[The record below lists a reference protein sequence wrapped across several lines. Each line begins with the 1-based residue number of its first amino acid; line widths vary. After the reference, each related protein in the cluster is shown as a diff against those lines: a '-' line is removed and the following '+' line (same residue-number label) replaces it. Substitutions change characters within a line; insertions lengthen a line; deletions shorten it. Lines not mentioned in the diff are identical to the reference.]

1 LLSPPFLGYQTLLV
15 PHLVIPYL
23 ERCVYHAAVLTR
35 RAQANRAALAKIG
48 AGSGGAGGGEERD
61 EFSDFLEDMPEAQS
75 IVNEVSDLSLDYPDL
90 SRGIEATLRTL
101 VICSFRAPRT
111 RMMFQ
116 VGHIFFISEAVLPR
130 KEAMHE
136 IVHYASAVI
145 IRSLTHSLAHIIYV
159 YLPTYPPI

>member
-1 LLSPPFLGYQTLLV
+1 
-15 PHLVIPYL
+15 
-23 ERCVYHAAVLTR
+23 
-35 RAQANRAALAKIG
+35 
-48 AGSGGAGGGEERD
+48 
-61 EFSDFLEDMPEAQS
+61 MPEAQS